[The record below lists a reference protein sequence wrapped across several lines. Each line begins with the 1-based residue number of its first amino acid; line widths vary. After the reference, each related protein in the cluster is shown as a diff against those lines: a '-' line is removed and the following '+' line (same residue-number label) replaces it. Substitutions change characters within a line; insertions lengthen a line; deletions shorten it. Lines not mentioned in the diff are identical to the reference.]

1 MYIFLIFCLFICII
15 VLKNKCDNIE
25 NNLNEKIINLKE
37 RVKTLEEQK
46 IFPNAPETEV
56 YTNVS
61 VSITEKEPERQAV
74 SATCQTDNSE
84 EMFVKEAPSVP
95 TEDPIFESEH
105 SSFNFEKF
113 FMGNLFNK
121 IGAIALIIG
130 VGIFLKLVVWTSPE
144 MKIISSFIIALAMLF
159 ISIKLHKDDVMKK
172 YSEVLMG
179 TSFAVLFIT
188 TYCGYTLYHILPVQ
202 LAAIIGILLV
212 LATNVIA
219 QKYNSFSTIL
229 IGLFGGY
236 LNPFFINSSVSAT
249 FLFSYFIFVNIVGVA
264 YILKNRDKSWVNCVN
279 LLLTGIIVSVVS
291 FFAHS
296 EINIIMP
303 FLLWGVYVVNDFLN
317 PQGEMNKS
325 DICLTWL
332 NFGCLLLLVN
342 YIFRFN
348 NPLIIG
354 SVLMGIALIYG
365 IFSYFIRQKNQYI
378 SKVYTYNVLLS
389 TGFAISCI
397 DNVQIRFVCWLAEV
411 LAIIY
416 TAKKYNMN
424 FMINWSIVFLI
435 VASIQGCFTE
445 SAYLKVVCTALCALT
460 SILLYKKFEV
470 LSIKKWCFIF
480 FVLPIFTILSVEDY
494 VIKIALYALFALI
507 FVFLSKKYD
516 LEYIEKWNIAYL
528 SMSFLS
534 VLFDLASISNNDCQ
548 IFFNERTLKFAIPI
562 LSAVII
568 EKSFYKNNE
577 IYKTVLKLL
586 YVSFAYLWAGFEVL
600 TALRKFDLD
609 RRFVNALS
617 LSIVGIVY
625 AINMKQFYLN
635 SKNILTLVAGYIVGL
650 IALTVL
656 ITTGWNYSPLDS
668 FMPVLNIRF
677 FGFLLAMGTCIFFSQ
692 KEENWKKDFFQYLS
706 AFIGA
711 ILVHC
716 ETKDYL
722 LSNGLG
728 LNIILSSAWLVYAG
742 ILMFIGIFKDIK
754 AFKITGIWITII
766 SVLKIVFFDLAN
778 IETVY
783 KLIEFLILGA
793 ILLVVSYYYTKNI
806 KR

>member
-1 MYIFLIFCLFICII
+1 MYIFLIFCLFISVI

-25 NNLNEKIINLKE
+25 NNLNQKIIDLKE
-37 RVKTLEEQK
+37 RVKVLEEQK

-56 YTNVS
+56 HTNVS
-61 VSITEKEPERQAV
+61 VSITEKEPEQQAV
-74 SATCQTDNSE
+74 SDIFKTDNTE

-95 TEDPIFESEH
+95 TENPIFENEN

-144 MKIISSFIIALAMLF
+144 MKIISSFIIGLAMLF
-159 ISIKLHKDDVMKK
+159 FSIKLHKDEGMKK
-172 YSEVLMG
+172 YSEVLTG

-212 LATNVIA
+212 LATNFIA
-219 QKYNSFSTIL
+219 QKYNSFSTIV

-279 LLLTGIIVSVVS
+279 LLLTGIIVSGVS
-291 FFAHS
+291 FFSRS
-296 EINIIMP
+296 EISIIMP
-303 FLLWGVYVVNDFLN
+303 FLLWGVYIVNDFLN

-332 NFGCLLLLVN
+332 NFGCLLFLVN
-342 YIFRFN
+342 YVFHFN

-354 SVLMGIALIYG
+354 SVLLGIALIYG

-389 TGFAISCI
+389 AGFAIFCI
-397 DNVQIRFVCWLAEV
+397 DNVQIRFLCWLAEV

-416 TAKKYNMN
+416 TAKKYDMK

-445 SAYLKVVCTALCALT
+445 SAYLKVACTALCALT
-460 SILLYKKFEV
+460 SIILYKKFEV
-470 LSIKKWCFIF
+470 LSMKKWCFLF
-480 FVLPIFTILSVEDY
+480 LTLPILTILFVDDY
-494 VIKIALYALFALI
+494 MIKTALYAVFALI
-507 FVFLSKKYD
+507 FVFLSKKYEI
-516 LEYIEKWNIAYL
+516 EYVEKWSIAYL
-528 SMSFLS
+528 SVSFLS
-534 VLFDLASISNNDCQ
+534 VLFDFASISYNDYQ

-562 LSAVII
+562 VSAII
-568 EKSFYKNNE
+568 TEKSFYKNNE

-586 YVSFAYLWAGFEVL
+586 YISFAYLWAGFEVL
-600 TALRKFDLD
+600 TTLKHFDLD
-609 RRFVNALS
+609 RHFVNLLTS
-617 LSIVGIVY
+617 SVVGLIY
-625 AINMKQFYLN
+625 SINMKQFYLN
-635 SKNILTLVAGYIVGL
+635 SKNILTLAAGYVVGL
-650 IALTVL
+650 ISL
-656 ITTGWNYSPLDS
+656 IILMVSGWNYSPLND

-677 FGFLLAMGTCIFFSQ
+677 FGFLLAMGTCIFFA
-692 KEENWKKDFFQYLS
+692 KGEANWKKDFFQYLS

-728 LNIILSSAWLVYAG
+728 INIILSSAWLVYAG

-778 IETVY
+778 IKTVY

-793 ILLVVSYYYTKNI
+793 ILLVVSYYYTKKI